1 MGFELANFS
10 MAKARTEPG
19 LPKIHTIRKSKV
31 VLDADL
37 AELYG
42 VPTKRLNEAV
52 ARNVSR
58 FPSDFS
64 FVLTVEEFAIL
75 RSQFATLRSHE
86 DDGLTSQSAIL
97 EKDIHGRHRKYL
109 PRVFTEHGALMAANV
124 LRSEKAVEMSLYLVR
139 AFVQMREALLT
150 NATILKRLAEIDRR
164 LIEHDSVL
172 REVVERLQPLLD
184 APAEDETKKP
194 KIGFHRGNR

>member
-1 MGFELANFS
+1 MP
-10 MAKARTEPG
+10 KAPPERETA
-19 LPKIHTIRKSKV
+19 LPRIYTIRKTKV

-37 AELYG
+37 AGLYG
-42 VPTKRLNEAV
+42 VATKRLNEAV
-52 ARNVSR
+52 ARNASR
-58 FPSDFS
+58 FPKDFS

-75 RSQFATLRSHE
+75 RSQFATLRSDE
-86 DDGLTSQSAIL
+86 NGGLRSQSAIL
-97 EKDIHGRHRKYL
+97 DTDTHGRHRKYL
-109 PRVFTEHGALMAANV
+109 PRVFSEHGALMAANI

-139 AFVQMREALLT
+139 AFVQMREALLANT
-150 NATILKRLAEIDRR
+150 TILKRLAEIDRR

-184 APAEDETKKP
+184 APDEDDAAKP